1 MKRAISLLLAMVVA
15 FGLSAAAFA
24 ATDVPGRLTPSPR
37 IELVPG
43 AAAADN
49 QYKIKAGEIFLA
61 NKDGQIVGFETRL
74 IPGKTYE
81 YDIYHATADTGG
93 KASDIFAATS
103 SITPLTKADIG
114 EKGQVQFHSVK
125 GARQTIQSTKVK
137 TKGNG
142 PSATHYVE
150 IKTREA
156 YGTKTS
162 DVEYELSVNGVG
174 APTYAPAKISFKVG
188 FPAMDDSLLDV
199 GEEGT
204 IIIEN
209 EAPVI
214 MKDQFTEI
222 AKSANYKNIYIESEE
237 DGNWSFKGKVAGMK
251 DTNFYYDFDPD
262 TDLLNKFPE
271 QEFKFLSFRGGVNF
285 PTNGEMRIDVSDVSD
300 VFDTLYPYLY
310 RDGKLTS
317 INGTYDAST
326 SQLVFRTNHLGKFI
340 ITNKKITDSS
350 MLPEEPVEE
359 APIAEVP
366 APPAT
371 SNPYTGVPIDL
382 TAVFGLVSVAAGSL
396 VSRKRTRK

>member
-1 MKRAISLLLAMVVA
+1 
-15 FGLSAAAFA
+15 
-24 ATDVPGRLTPSPR
+24 
-37 IELVPG
+37 
-43 AAAADN
+43 
-49 QYKIKAGEIFLA
+49 
-61 NKDGQIVGFETRL
+61 
-74 IPGKTYE
+74 
-81 YDIYHATADTGG
+81 
-93 KASDIFAATS
+93 
-103 SITPLTKADIG
+103 
-114 EKGQVQFHSVK
+114 
-125 GARQTIQSTKVK
+125 
-137 TKGNG
+137 
-142 PSATHYVE
+142 
-150 IKTREA
+150 
-156 YGTKTS
+156 
-162 DVEYELSVNGVG
+162 
-174 APTYAPAKISFKVG
+174 
-188 FPAMDDSLLDV
+188 MDDNLLDV

-237 DGNWSFKGKVAGMK
+237 EGSWSFKGKVAGMK

-262 TDLLNKFPE
+262 TDLLNKFPD
-271 QEFKFLSFRGGVNF
+271 QEFKFLTFRGGVNF

-317 INGTYDAST
+317 INGTDDAGT

-350 MLPEEPVEE
+350 MLPDEPVEE

-371 SNPYTGVPIDL
+371 NNPYTGAPIDL
-382 TAVFGLVSVAAGSL
+382 TAVFGLISMAAGSL